1 MQHACRAHRNAVVS
15 AGANRAVGWV
25 RAPHH
30 GGPRQAARSAS
41 VAVAGG
47 PRGQVSHPVICD
59 RAGSTDQASLAG
71 LSVSQVG
78 RIIAAGEWQGKRET

>member
-41 VAVAGG
+41 VAVAVAVAVAVGLG
-47 PRGQVSHPVICD
+47 VLLAMSAHGRRCACTWGA
-59 RAGSTDQASLAG
+59 AGSG
-71 LSVSQVG
+71 LPSCHLQ
-78 RIIAAGEWQGKRET
+78 